1 MKFSITSLFT
11 VAAVSV
17 ASAIAQKAHIALP
30 TNGSDVQAGQDLL
43 IKVDR
48 PNFLSSAVEVAI
60 VLGLTSC
67 NPTCRPP
74 QDGIGP
80 GSILYKGPF
89 DPKYKDGFPMLQPHE
104 NFTVNVPNT
113 TPKGT
118 AQLSLIQFDLIGA
131 SLGPNLAYDAVY
143 VNVV

>member
-1 MKFSITSLFT
+1 MKFSIATLLT
-11 VAAVSV
+11 VAASSV
-17 ASAIAQKAHIALP
+17 TSVVAQKANIALP
-30 TNGSDVQAGQDLL
+30 TNGSDVQAGKDLL
-43 IKVDR
+43 MKIDR
-48 PNFLSSAVEVAI
+48 PNFQSSAEEVAI

-89 DPKYKDGFPMLQPHE
+89 NPKYKDGFPMLQPHE
-104 NFTVNVPNT
+104 NFTVHVPSET
-113 TPKGT
+113 RKGT
-118 AQLSLIQFDLIGA
+118 AQISLIQFDLVGA